1 MLRIVLGRLAL
12 SLPLLLLVTGL
23 VFVLQTFLPGD
34 VAYFLA
40 GMEAP
45 KEQVQQIRAELHL
58 DDPIWVQYGRWLW
71 AAAQGDL
78 GRSLI
83 NGEPVAQALGTRL
96 AVTLSLVGL
105 MTLLSS
111 LIGVLLG
118 VVAATARPWLR
129 TLVDVVSVLGLAVP
143 NFWLGLLLIAVF
155 SVGLGWLPANGYVPL
170 LQNPLGW
177 FWSLCLPVL
186 TLACWAVTSVAKQT
200 RDGMLDALGRDFIR
214 NLRAN
219 GLPERSI
226 LFRHAL
232 RNAALPVL
240 TVAGLIFVS
249 AVSSSVI
256 VEKVFSLPG
265 LGTLAVNATAAND
278 IPMLQGVTLYF
289 TLMVIVVNLLID
301 LAYGWLN
308 PQVRRGG

>member
-1 MLRIVLGRLAL
+1 MLRIVLGRLAV

-23 VFVLQTFLPGD
+23 VFFLQTFLPGD

-45 KEQVQQIRAELHL
+45 PEQVRQLRAELRL
-58 DDPIWVQYGRWLW
+58 DDPVLVQYGRWLW
-71 AAAQGDL
+71 AVAQGDL
-78 GRSLI
+78 GRSLV
-83 NGEPVAQALGTRL
+83 NGEPVAQALSTRL

-111 LIGVLLG
+111 AVGVLLG
-118 VVAATARPWLR
+118 IVSATSRSWVR
-129 TLVDVVSVLGLAVP
+129 SFIDVVSVVGLAIP

-155 SVGLGWLPANGYVPL
+155 SVSLGWLPATGYSPL
-170 LQNPLGW
+170 SGGAGAWLG
-177 FWSLCLPVL
+177 SLTLPVL

-200 RDGMLDALGRDFIR
+200 RDGMMDALGRDFIR

-226 LFRHAL
+226 IFRHAL

-240 TVAGLIFVS
+240 TVSGLIFVS

-289 TLMVIVVNLLID
+289 TLIVIVVNLLID
-301 LAYGWLN
+301 IAYGLIN
-308 PQVRRGG
+308 PQVRQGA